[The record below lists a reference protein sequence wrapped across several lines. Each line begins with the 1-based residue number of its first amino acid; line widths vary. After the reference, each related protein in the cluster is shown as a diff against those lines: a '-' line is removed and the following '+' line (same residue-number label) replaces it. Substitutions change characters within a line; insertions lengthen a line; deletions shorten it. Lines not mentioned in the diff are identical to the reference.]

1 MYPEAAT
8 LDAAFLRRKP
18 HATSSIR
25 TKYRWFCSKIR
36 SSQMKCPYC
45 GFAQD
50 RVIDSRESREADSI
64 RRRRECERCNRRF
77 TTYERIDEIPYMV
90 VKKDGRREKFER
102 QKVLSGLLHACEKR
116 PISAAKMEQLVDE
129 TEAFVTESSERER
142 TTTEIGE
149 LLMDRLRALDTVAYI
164 RFASVYRDFKDVREF
179 KEELEQLLTQHS
191 AKPAKKT
198 KA

>member
-1 MYPEAAT
+1 
-8 LDAAFLRRKP
+8 
-18 HATSSIR
+18 
-25 TKYRWFCSKIR
+25 
-36 SSQMKCPYC
+36 MKCPYC

-90 VKKDGRREKFER
+90 AKKDGRREKFER

-116 PISAAKMEQLVDE
+116 PISAGKLEQLVDE
-129 TEAFVTESSERER
+129 TEAFVTESTERER
-142 TTTEIGE
+142 TTAEIGE
-149 LLMDRLRALDTVAYI
+149 LIMERLKALDTVAYI

-179 KEELEQLLTQHS
+179 KEELEQLLNQHS
-191 AKPAKKT
+191 DKHPRKKQ
-198 KA
+198 A